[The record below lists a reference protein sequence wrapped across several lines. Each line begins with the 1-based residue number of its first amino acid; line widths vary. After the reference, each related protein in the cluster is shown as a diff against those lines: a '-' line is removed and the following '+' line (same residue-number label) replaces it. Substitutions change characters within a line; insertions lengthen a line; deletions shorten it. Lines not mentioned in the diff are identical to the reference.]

1 VRCWFKSQT
10 LRRYL
15 YRRQKKP
22 GIKAGFKKGCAA
34 SILFYGFDPMFVAF
48 LTRDLNHLFGDQ
60 DLASI
65 LVKDGAPD
73 RQGRG
78 GSNDRYVIG
87 AVLQAH
93 GLSPHQVVRFK
104 VNPLDDR
111 AVTFLQRI
119 QTAAQVQQ
127 K

>member
-1 VRCWFKSQT
+1 
-10 LRRYL
+10 
-15 YRRQKKP
+15 
-22 GIKAGFKKGCAA
+22 
-34 SILFYGFDPMFVAF
+34 MFIAF

-65 LVKDGAPD
+65 LVKNGAPD

>member
-1 VRCWFKSQT
+1 
-10 LRRYL
+10 
-15 YRRQKKP
+15 
-22 GIKAGFKKGCAA
+22 
-34 SILFYGFDPMFVAF
+34 MFVAF

-65 LVKDGAPD
+65 LIKNRAPD
-73 RQGRG
+73 RQGWG
-78 GSNDRYVIG
+78 SSNDRYVIG